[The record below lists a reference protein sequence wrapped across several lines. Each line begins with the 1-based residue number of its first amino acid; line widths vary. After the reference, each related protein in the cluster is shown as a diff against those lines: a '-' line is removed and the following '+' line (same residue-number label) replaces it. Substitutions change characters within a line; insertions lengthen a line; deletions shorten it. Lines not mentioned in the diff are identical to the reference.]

1 MRAFILFAIITI
13 VLVHMLVVAPLS
25 WVHAKNCTIY
35 AVEQPS
41 HDNDFNKNAVK
52 ALQQKGITPVRFKNI
67 FQLENNV
74 VQKAMNEG
82 CTCISDLIIVGHG
95 EAAKFSVG
103 CGLKESSGLS
113 CADNEYIS
121 LKNKTKWEGTFTIL
135 KGWMCKS
142 TLQSQGIYLY
152 GCSVGIC
159 NDAST
164 LLHTIAKLSGA
175 NTFAPTVGTI
185 KGSEFLDYLIKGEWQ
200 YGVPAEA
207 SPRPCKVGKYTPIPA
222 RVKKASYEYYCPCNK
237 LAYSGLVECVNGC
250 KTSLSCFANICD
262 AYYRNNTWDTYSG
275 NPIVTAGAS
284 GSWNESGVSQPTVL
298 RASPYAMWF
307 SGWDSSNVDS
317 IGYATSNYGI
327 TWTHHAS
334 NPVLTSGA
342 SGSWDDYG
350 VYGPCVIKDG
360 STYKMW
366 YTGYSASNKVAQ
378 IGYAT
383 STDGSNWTKHS
394 SNPVLTIGSSGKWD
408 EAGVGAPSVIKDG
421 STYKMWFGGSDVAQ
435 WWQIGY
441 ATSTDGISWTKY
453 SSNPVVTYGFS
464 GSWNAWGVDAPSV
477 VKDSSTYHMLYI
489 GLDGSNVGS
498 IGYAHSTDGMSW
510 TESPDNP
517 HFSRSYREDG
527 FDTINVGHP
536 ALLKDINES
545 AFKAYYRG
553 KNSSTWAIGYGG
565 VSSLGLSA
573 TTTTTVSTTS
583 TTPGNST
590 TTISLP
596 TSTTTSVKK
605 KLCFLKALHGDDAEE
620 IEVLRAFRD
629 EVLRTT
635 PEGQELIELYYQWSP
650 IIVHA
655 MEEDEEFKEMVKKI
669 IDALVLKYTGHLE
682 SINP

>member
-1 MRAFILFAIITI
+1 MGTVSLLRWAVVFLFLIILVT
-13 VLVHMLVVAPLS
+13 PLRQ
-25 WVHAKNCTIY
+25 VNAKECTIY
-35 AVEQPS
+35 AVEEPS
-41 HDNDFNKNAVK
+41 IDRNWFNHNAAKAAKEKGYLVVRHKDIFDLESKVVK
-52 ALQQKGITPVRFKNI
+52 
-67 FQLENNV
+67 
-74 VQKAMNEG
+74 KATDEG
-82 CTCISDLIIVGHG
+82 CTCIKELYIVGHASS
-95 EAAKFSVG
+95 EQISVG
-103 CGLKESSGLS
+103 CGAWKAN
-113 CADNEYIS
+113 CAKKEYIA
-121 LKNKTKWEGTFTIL
+121 LDNKSTWEGTFSLTL
-135 KGWMCKS
+135 KSHFCKDPK
-142 TLQSQGIYLY
+142 IVFY
-152 GCSVGIC
+152 GCAAGVC
-159 NDAST
+159 TKASQV
-164 LLHTIAKLSGA
+164 LHTIATKSGA
-175 NTFAPTVGTI
+175 TVQAPIAIIVN
-185 KGSEFLDYLIKGEWQ
+185 GSKLFDYLTSGEWQ
-200 YGVPAEA
+200 YGYPTAANAQACKKGKFISVPA
-207 SPRPCKVGKYTPIPA
+207 K
-222 RVKKASYEYYCPCNK
+222 VKKASYEYYCPCNQ
-237 LAYSGLVECVNGC
+237 LAYTGIVECTNGC

-275 NPIVTAGAS
+275 NPIVVAGAS

-307 SGWDSSNVDS
+307 SGWDSSNLDS

-327 TWTHHAS
+327 TWTHYAS

-350 VYGPCVIKDG
+350 VYGPCVIKEG
-360 STYKMW
+360 GTYKMW
-366 YTGYSASNKVAQ
+366 YTGYSASSKVAQ

-383 STDGSNWTKHS
+383 STDGSSWTKHS

-453 SSNPVVTYGFS
+453 ASNPVVTYGFS

-498 IGYAHSTDGMSW
+498 IGYAHSTDGISW

-536 ALLKDINES
+536 ALIKDSNES

-565 VSSLGLSA
+565 VSPLGLSA

-583 TTPGNST
+583 TLPGSSTT
-590 TTISLP
+590 TTISSP

-605 KLCFLKALHGDDAEE
+605 KLCFLKALYDDDAEE
-620 IEVLRAFRD
+620 IEVLRVFRD

-655 MEEDEEFKEMVKKI
+655 IEEDEEFKDMVKGI